1 MKKIYVAALEGPNK
15 FAIID
20 ASSGIKLNHVSV
32 GGMIINGPIVT
43 GDKATVIVQKTSGA
57 KLGKI
62 YNMPSGSLQT
72 QFEI

>member
-1 MKKIYVAALEGPNK
+1 MYVAALTGPDR

-20 ASSGIKLNHVSV
+20 AASGIRVNTVST
-32 GGMIINGPIVT
+32 GGKIINGPVVT
-43 GDKATVIVQKTSGA
+43 GDKVTVIIQRSDTA

-72 QFEI
+72 QFSL